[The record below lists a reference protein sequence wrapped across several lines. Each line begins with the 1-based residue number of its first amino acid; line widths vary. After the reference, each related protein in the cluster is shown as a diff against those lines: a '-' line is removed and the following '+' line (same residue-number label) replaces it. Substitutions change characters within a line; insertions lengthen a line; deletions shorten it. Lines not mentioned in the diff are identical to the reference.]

1 MSNAI
6 VRMEATD
13 LERPNVG
20 PEPAGFAIEG
30 EPIEATHEYYSK
42 DGRSSGV
49 WSCTPGRTLEEN
61 HAIDEFCT
69 IIGGRLGLIDNETGK
84 EEVFVAGDS
93 FFLPKGSNLT
103 WVIYETVSKFYL
115 IAE

>member
-1 MSNAI
+1 MSNPI
-6 VRMEATD
+6 IRMNAAD
-13 LERPNVG
+13 LENPNFG
-20 PEPAGFAIEG
+20 PESADFAIEG
-30 EPIEATHEYYSK
+30 EPIESTHEYHSK

-49 WSCTPGRTLEEN
+49 WVCSPGRTLEEN

-69 IIGGRLGLIDNETGK
+69 IIGGRLGLINNETGD
-84 EEVFVAGDS
+84 EEIFVAGDS

-103 WVIYETVSKFYL
+103 WVIYETVSKFYF

>member
-6 VRMEATD
+6 IRMEAAD

-20 PEPAGFAIEG
+20 PDAADFAVEG
-30 EPIEATHEYYSK
+30 KPIEASHEYHAK
-42 DGRSSGV
+42 DGRFSGV
-49 WSCTPGRTLEEN
+49 WYCTPGRTLEEN

-69 IIGGRLGLIDNETGK
+69 IIAGRLGLIDNETGK
-84 EEVFVAGDS
+84 EEIFITGDS

-103 WVIYETVSKFYL
+103 WVIYETVSKFYF

>member
-1 MSNAI
+1 MNDPI
-6 VRMEATD
+6 IRMEATD
-13 LERPNVG
+13 LDRPNFG
-20 PEPAGFAIEG
+20 PRPADFAIER
-30 EPIEATHEYYSK
+30 EPIEKAYEYYTR

-49 WSCTPGRTLEEN
+49 WTCTPGRTLEEN
-61 HAIDEFCT
+61 HDIDEFCT
-69 IIGGRLGLIDNETGK
+69 IIGGKLGLIDNATGK
-84 EEVFVAGDS
+84 EEIFVTGDS